1 MFLLISRIIRQRCL
15 ALALLGA
22 LALAGCSAVKFG
34 YEQSPSLLYWW
45 LDSHLDFTDAQSV
58 KMREALERLQRWHRQ
73 HELPLYAE
81 LLARAATMAEGP
93 LEAEQ
98 VCQIE
103 HHLQQRLDTLLHEA
117 LRQLSPVAVQIDAR
131 QIRHLSNHLDE
142 KNAQWED
149 RWLQGSPSAR
159 LQRRLD
165 KLVERHADFYGALT
179 PAQTKLLKQQLERSV
194 WSPEWGRQERLR
206 QQRDLLGTLMRID
219 LENRS
224 ARSAELALLGVWE
237 RWLEPRSAADRQ
249 RWQDW
254 VEQGCKNLAE
264 LHHSTSTEQR
274 QRAAQRLRAYEKDL
288 RELAGRS

>member
-1 MFLLISRIIRQRCL
+1 M
-15 ALALLGA
+15 ALLGA

-34 YEQSPSLLYWW
+34 YEQAPSLVYWW
-45 LDSHLDFTDAQSV
+45 LDGHLDLTNAQGPKV
-58 KMREALERLQRWHRQ
+58 REALDRLQRWHRQ
-73 HELPLYAE
+73 HELPLYAD

-103 HHLQQRLDTLLHEA
+103 HQMQLRLDALLHEA
-117 LRQLSPVAVQIDAR
+117 IRQLSPIAVQIDAR
-131 QIRHLSNHLDE
+131 QIRHLSTHLDQ
-142 KNAQWED
+142 KNAKWED
-149 RWLQGSPSAR
+149 QWLQGSPGAR

-165 KLVERHADFYGALT
+165 KLVDRHADFYGALT
-179 PAQTKLLKQQLERSV
+179 AAQTKLLRQQLEHSV

-219 LENRS
+219 LENPS
-224 ARSAELALLGVWE
+224 ARSAELALLRVWE
-237 RWLEPRSAADRQ
+237 RWLQPRSAADRQ

-254 VEQGCKNLAE
+254 AEQGCKNLAE
-264 LHHSTSTEQR
+264 LHNSTSSEQR

-288 RELAGRS
+288 RELIGRS